1 MKKHLL
7 LPAITIWMLFISC
20 ERDVEN
26 FVQFLNEKEQTYE
39 EICHL
44 AGEVAWQRFSGEGTI
59 DKDLPDIRFQSLFE
73 NDTLKKYID
82 YYHRN
87 GHLIKNDTLQR
98 RVELWHRMLTGAQVN
113 LDPEIRSLEHK
124 IIAWVDSKDPDKNRQ
139 TNEMERLALELLRLR
154 NEKAHALGFEN
165 YAEMTLELSGIQ
177 PDWFHHLIT
186 TIDSLTLPV
195 YRKNLDSL
203 RKSNQLKSIQSQD
216 VQSLYFKYYMA
227 RIGPEIDKANS
238 RALMIKTVED
248 LGFAWQEDAMHMLE
262 KELPEGLSGEGI
274 TIKIPGDFRTVF
286 TPDLSFKNRMHEI
299 GHGLQLQSVKI
310 HYPILKGY
318 DWNLGGDN
326 AGWAEAMA
334 DVIARFVENPKWRA
348 KYAKQKPLQQIE
360 VTPAEMA
367 AYLRFQLVTI
377 MFEWHLYQD
386 VQQDLV
392 TLNNKLMRKYLL
404 VEEDGSNAPKLA
416 SELFIDYPMFL
427 YAYTMSDI
435 ISWQIHQ
442 ALDTRFGAGYI
453 FDPGTANFLITTLFQ
468 DGELYPWEQRLQRAT
483 GKKLDM
489 AGYFKAHGF

>member
-195 YRKNLDSL
+195 YRKI
-203 RKSNQLKSIQSQD
+203 SIHCES
-216 VQSLYFKYYMA
+216 
-227 RIGPEIDKANS
+227 
-238 RALMIKTVED
+238 
-248 LGFAWQEDAMHMLE
+248 
-262 KELPEGLSGEGI
+262 
-274 TIKIPGDFRTVF
+274 
-286 TPDLSFKNRMHEI
+286 
-299 GHGLQLQSVKI
+299 
-310 HYPILKGY
+310 PI
-318 DWNLGGDN
+318 
-326 AGWAEAMA
+326 
-334 DVIARFVENPKWRA
+334 
-348 KYAKQKPLQQIE
+348 
-360 VTPAEMA
+360 
-367 AYLRFQLVTI
+367 
-377 MFEWHLYQD
+377 
-386 VQQDLV
+386 
-392 TLNNKLMRKYLL
+392 
-404 VEEDGSNAPKLA
+404 S
-416 SELFIDYPMFL
+416 
-427 YAYTMSDI
+427 
-435 ISWQIHQ
+435 
-442 ALDTRFGAGYI
+442 
-453 FDPGTANFLITTLFQ
+453 
-468 DGELYPWEQRLQRAT
+468 
-483 GKKLDM
+483 
-489 AGYFKAHGF
+489 